1 MTLTDS
7 VRRVAGETAAASPKL
22 TIMAGFLRVV
32 RSLALLLARIGLGGV
47 LILHGWRRWHDLGM
61 DSQIAYLRTFATP
74 FANYAAWGGTIVELV
89 GGIFLIVGALVPLV
103 AAVVVAE
110 QVLIIAYTNWYK
122 HWNLTEVHGTQA
134 TWNGGYE
141 YNVILGLLALL
152 LVVYGSGAVGVDRLF
167 RRRNKD
173 EADDDQEPEP
183 RQRLE
188 RRMDARPA
196 TPAPTRSTPTSSS
209 TPTSAPR
216 SAGTPPTASA
226 RTSSANASGN
236 ASSENTTED
245 TLIRPRS

>member
-1 MTLTDS
+1 
-7 VRRVAGETAAASPKL
+7 
-22 TIMAGFLRVV
+22 MAGFLRVV

-47 LILHGWRRWHDLGM
+47 LILHGWRRWHELGM

-167 RRRNKD
+167 RRRNKE
-173 EADDDQEPEP
+173 EAEDDQEPEP

-188 RRMDARPA
+188 RRMDSRPA
-196 TPAPTRSTPTSSS
+196 APTTPPRSTPTSSS
-209 TPTSAPR
+209 TPSSTPR
-216 SAGTPPTASA
+216 STGTPPTAST
-226 RTSSANASGN
+226 RTSSGTAPSGN
-236 ASSENTTED
+236 TAPGNTSSGSENTTD